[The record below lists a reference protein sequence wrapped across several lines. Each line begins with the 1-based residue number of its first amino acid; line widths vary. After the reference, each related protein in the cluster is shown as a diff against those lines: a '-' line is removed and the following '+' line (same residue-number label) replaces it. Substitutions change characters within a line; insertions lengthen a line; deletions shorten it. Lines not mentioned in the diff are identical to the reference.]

1 MKQSLSTTY
10 IKYHRR
16 KNFSKMILYKG
27 KQDLE
32 ENKNRTLLQSHA
44 KTEFLTVVGQ
54 SVLWSYEQNACCL
67 PRCSPK
73 GYKLE
78 IHARFVWRGSWAKGT
93 LINTLI
99 GPRHRGTENVDGPG
113 EFTRLYRM
121 DERWSETKSEQGG
134 GWEKEEKKGGNGERL
149 WRKKEVEKERKS
161 EGQFAEARRLI
172 TSQLRTPDIHN

>member
-1 MKQSLSTTY
+1 MKPPLPTTCINY
-10 IKYHRR
+10 RRR

-67 PRCSPK
+67 ARCSPK

-121 DERWSETKSEQGG
+121 DERWSETKSEHGAGG
-134 GWEKEEKKGGNGERL
+134 RRRKRRGEMASGCGERK
-149 WRKKEVEKERKS
+149 R
-161 EGQFAEARRLI
+161 
-172 TSQLRTPDIHN
+172 

>member
-1 MKQSLSTTY
+1 MKPPLPTTY
-10 IKYHRR
+10 INYHRR

-27 KQDLE
+27 KQDLK
-32 ENKNRTLLQSHA
+32 ENKNKTLLQSHA

-67 PRCSPK
+67 AWCSPK

-121 DERWSETKSEQGG
+121 DVRWSETKSEQGRG
-134 GWEKEEKKGGNGERL
+134 GEGGKEGGK
-149 WRKKEVEKERKS
+149 WWAVVEKERGREREK
-161 EGQFAEARRLI
+161 ERGTVCGGQA
-172 TSQLRTPDIHN
+172 PDY